1 MAGEPSRLG
10 AVLGAL
16 VGIVLA
22 VAPASALAAA
32 DQPNW
37 KYFTNTPGGDP
48 DRRVVGCFPAGVGH
62 AVPCTIDERATV
74 AAATIAWDTIAG
86 SSTSTTNGEY
96 ADTALSALN
105 PIAPGPDRNFR
116 PVSVTREYVY
126 SFTNQW
132 RTSSCDPAVFSGTG
146 TGDTNDINAATVNV
160 FVAHNHMHDWS
171 RGLGFTPARFNMEGA
186 DPMLGNVQAGAK
198 TGPPTF
204 TGRDAA
210 NRTTPADGTSPS
222 NTSYLWQPIA
232 GAYYP
237 RCVDGSFDM
246 SVLAHEYAHAIA
258 NRMVGGA
265 AAGLSGTPDGQAHAV
280 GEGFADAA
288 AVAYLHDHGYAPAD
302 DEDPFTIGAYI
313 TGNGARG
320 VRSYSMAASPL
331 NYSNV
336 QGWDG
341 KGAGSPADDGE
352 IWAAVNHDIRE
363 ALLEAHP
370 ADGGR
375 RWIRIAFDALLTM
388 PANATMVQAR
398 DAYIAAAAA
407 GDRDELWAAFA
418 RRGLGAG
425 AASSGTDDPNP
436 QPSFESPLRADE
448 STVTFTPGVEAELY
462 VGDYEAGVTPVA
474 DTDPA
479 TARDATVEMLPGSY
493 SFVVRGD
500 GRGAHRF
507 VRDIPAR
514 SNVRLDVQLPVN
526 RASAASGATAA
537 GDGVRLAD
545 LIDDTEA
552 TNWERTGAAVAGT
565 QVTVTL
571 AGGAQL
577 VDRVNVS
584 ARLQGNDDGDES
596 DVAGDQN
603 RFTALR
609 AFELYACTSTP
620 ANMGLHRSG
629 LVRRRR
635 STRALADAFP
645 GAAPRPVAPD
655 LSLRGFDV
663 PNTTATHLRLMVL
676 TNQCTGSSVFN
687 VESEM
692 DSLSASDCE
701 AGNSGGVARM
711 DQTVRAAE
719 LQVFSSLPAVTQTN
733 RPKPLP
739 PTGGGNGGPG
749 PGAEDPAPTLT
760 RLSLKPRRFRRGRA
774 LPRAAAVRK
783 GTTIRFRLSEPAR
796 VTYSFQRRVKRRGGG
811 HRWKRAGT
819 LRRSAG
825 AGINRLRFQGRLTR
839 RRSLKPG
846 SHRLI
851 VVARDPAGQR
861 SPKRMARFTLL
872 RR

>member
-1 MAGEPSRLG
+1 MA
-10 AVLGAL
+10 AALGAL
-16 VGIVLA
+16 MGIVLA
-22 VAPASALAAA
+22 VAPATALAAG

-37 KYFTNTPGGDP
+37 QYFPNVPFPDEGGDW
-48 DRRVVGCFPAGVGH
+48 DQRVVGCFPAGPGH
-62 AVPCTIDERATV
+62 ADPCTIDERNTV

-86 SSTSTTNGEY
+86 SPTSTTDGEY
-96 ADTALSALN
+96 ADTALSALS

-116 PVSVTREYVY
+116 PVSVTRDYLY
-126 SFTNQW
+126 PFTNQW
-132 RTSSCDPAVFSGTG
+132 RTSSCNPSVFSGTPS
-146 TGDTNDINAATVNV
+146 GDTNDINAATVNV

-171 RGLGFTPARFNMEGA
+171 RGLGFTPATFNMEDA

-210 NRTTPADGTSPS
+210 NLATPADGTSPS

-265 AAGLSGTPDGQAHAV
+265 AAGLTSTPDGQALAI
-280 GEGFADAA
+280 GEGFADSA

-302 DEDPFTIGAYI
+302 DEDAFTIGAYI

-363 ALLEAHP
+363 ALLAAHP

-398 DAYIAAAAA
+398 DAYIAAAAV
-407 GDRDELWAAFA
+407 GDRDELWTAFA

-436 QPSFESPLRADE
+436 QPSFESPLRTDE
-448 STVTFTPGVEAELY
+448 STVTFAPGVEAELY
-462 VGDYEAGVTPVA
+462 VGDYEAGATPVA
-474 DTDPA
+474 DTDPG
-479 TARDATVEMLPGSY
+479 TARDATFEMLPGNY
-493 SFVVRGD
+493 SFVARGD
-500 GRGAHRF
+500 GRGTQRF
-507 VRDIPAR
+507 ERAIPAG
-514 SNVRLDVQLPVN
+514 STVRLDVQLPVN
-526 RASAASGATAA
+526 RASAASGATIA
-537 GDGVRLAD
+537 GDGTRLAD

-552 TNWERTGAAVAGT
+552 TNWERTGSAVPGT
-565 QVTVTL
+565 QVTVAL
-571 AGGAQL
+571 GGGRQL
-577 VDRVNVS
+577 VERVNVS
-584 ARLQGNDDGDES
+584 ARVHGNDDGDES
-596 DVAGDQN
+596 ETAGDQN

-609 AFELYACTSTP
+609 AFALRACSATAANARCTAPGSFGAPFYTSVP
-620 ANMGLHRSG
+620 
-629 LVRRRR
+629 
-635 STRALADAFP
+635 DAFP

-663 PNTTATHLRLMVL
+663 PNTTATHLRLTVL
-676 TNQCTGSSVFN
+676 ANQCTGSSLFSQ
-687 VESEM
+687 ESEQ
-692 DSLSASDCE
+692 DPFSASDCE
-701 AGNSGGVARM
+701 TGNSGGVGRM
-711 DQTVRAAE
+711 DQAVRAAE
-719 LQVFSSLPAVTQTN
+719 LQVFSRL
-733 RPKPLP
+733 LP
-739 PTGGGNGGPG
+739 PAGGGNGGPG
-749 PGAEDPAPTLT
+749 PGAEDPAPALT

-811 HRWKRAGT
+811 RRWKRAGT

-861 SPKRMARFTLL
+861 SPKRTVRFTLL
-872 RR
+872 PAR